1 MATNKHP
8 YLIEVFWSDEDEAYI
23 ANVPDLPG
31 CSAGGTTEVEAIDAA
46 HVAIDL
52 PTCVWRKCGGRSRD
66 AQINLTGHVVS

>member
-31 CSAGGTTEVEAIDAA
+31 CSAGGATEAEAIAQA

-52 PTCVWRKCGGRSRD
+52 W
-66 AQINLTGHVVS
+66 IEVSQKAGNPIPAPAAKPREAA